1 MLSAY
6 MAYSFDT
13 FTKAIAETTDW
24 LVREYSSIRT
34 GRATP
39 QILDSIT
46 VESYGSMMSI
56 KEVGSVGVEDARTLR
71 ITPWDPS
78 QVKAIE
84 KGITAAN
91 LGLSVVTDDRGLRV
105 VFPELTADRREQ
117 LTKLAKSKLE
127 DARVAVRQAR
137 DEANKSLDV
146 AEKSGDMGEDEK
158 FRLKADLQKK
168 VDAANAALEEAFS
181 KKEAEMKS

>member
-1 MLSAY
+1 

-13 FTKAIAETTDW
+13 FTKSVAETHDW
-24 LVREYSSIRT
+24 LAREYSGIRT

-39 QILDSIT
+39 MILDSVK

-91 LGLSVVTDDRGLRV
+91 LGLSVVTDERGIRV
-105 VFPELTADRREQ
+105 VFPELTEERREQ
-117 LTKLAKSKLE
+117 LTKLAKSKFE
-127 DARVAVRQAR
+127 DARVTIRQAR
-137 DEANKSLDV
+137 DEANKAIDAL
-146 AEKSGDMGEDEK
+146 EKAGDMSEDEK
-158 FRLKADLQKK
+158 FKVKAELQKK
-168 VDAANAALEEAFS
+168 VDAANNSLEEAFT
-181 KKEAEMKS
+181 KKEEEMKA

>member
-1 MLSAY
+1 
-6 MAYSFDT
+6 MAYSFDA
-13 FTKAIAETTDW
+13 FTKAVAETTDW
-24 LVREYSSIRT
+24 LQREYGGIRT

-39 QILDSIT
+39 MILDSVT

-71 ITPWDPS
+71 VTPWDPS

-91 LGLSVVTDDRGLRV
+91 LGLSVVTDERGLRI
-105 VFPELTADRREQ
+105 VFPELTADRRDQ

-127 DARVAVRQAR
+127 DARVAIRKAR
-137 DEANKSLDV
+137 DEANKTLE
-146 AEKSGDMGEDEK
+146 AEEKSGGVSEDEK
-158 FRLKADLQKK
+158 FRLKAELQKK
-168 VDAANAALEEAFS
+168 VDAANTALEEMFA
-181 KKEAEMKS
+181 KKEAEMHS